1 MAATSIYFVE
11 TDARDQRICLCR
23 WVERFYEEG
32 KRVRI
37 VVDSTMAAQNLDS
50 MLWSF
55 SDLSFI
61 PHRIWGPDWEDSR
74 AEPVVITVGEAAL
87 EGFDVL
93 VCDGAVE
100 LELME
105 CHPVAVHFILRDDQ
119 ERKQAS
125 RLLWQR
131 AKERGFL
138 AHHVPCAPAHP
149 STAGNE
155 R

>member
-32 KRVRI
+32 KRVR
-37 VVDSTMAAQNLDS
+37 VVADSTMAAQHLDS

-61 PHRIWGPDWEDSR
+61 PHRIWGPEDVEGPR
-74 AEPVVITVGEAAL
+74 VEPVVITVGEAKL

-100 LELME
+100 LDLMG
-105 CHPVAVHFILRDDQ
+105 CYPVAVHFILRDDQ

-138 AHHVPCAPAHP
+138 AHHVPCAPDP
-149 STAGNE
+149 SSTGSE

>member
-1 MAATSIYFVE
+1 MTGTSIYFVE

-23 WVERFYEEG
+23 WVERFYAER

-37 VVDSTMAAQNLDS
+37 VADSTMAAQHLDS

-61 PHRIWGPDWEDSR
+61 PHRILGDEEDILPI
-74 AEPVVITVGEAAL
+74 EPVVITVGAGRM
-87 EGFDVL
+87 EGFDVV
-93 VCDGAVE
+93 VCDGAME
-100 LELME
+100 LDLMADY
-105 CHPVAVHFILRDDQ
+105 PVAVHFVLRDDP

-131 AKERGFL
+131 AKEQGFR
-138 AHHVPCAPAHP
+138 AHHVPCASDP
-149 STAGNE
+149 SMPGSG